1 MARYD
6 WTPFFSA
13 INGAIDDY
21 SERQQYAGLLGGGTN
36 GANQA
41 TSGLLSG
48 VDPGQ
53 LAMLRRL
60 PPKVGM
66 KMLGEM
72 MKPTEYSTDPK
83 VNAADGKAY
92 VFGKNGS
99 MREVP
104 NYKPREEMKIAPNG
118 QAYNPYALQPGQA
131 FNNPNAAFGI
141 GADGQPVAN
150 VPWQN
155 FELARRKAGAS
166 NTSIKIDGTP
176 GEDARDRAAGAMVS
190 EFIDSGGYAD
200 AEKNL
205 NQLRAVSKTLGSGD
219 NVTGPFVGRVPD
231 AIGAAFNPKAVDTR
245 EQVEE
250 VVQRNLR
257 AILGAQFTGN
267 EGERLIARAYNPA
280 LPEATNKDRVDRLI
294 GAMEKAY
301 AAKKAAAE
309 YLNKNRTMRGYMGP
323 RIWSLSD
330 IEAAAGLDAKSSPG
344 SNKPSASNW

>member
-13 INGAIDDY
+13 VNGAIDDY

-36 GANQA
+36 GANPA

-48 VDPGQ
+48 VDPAQ

-72 MKPTEYSTDPK
+72 MKPDEYGTTPQY
-83 VNAADGKAY
+83 NADGSGFVLSKSGKVRPLDGVKARDK
-92 VFGKNGS
+92 V
-99 MREVP
+99 E
-104 NYKPREEMKIAPNG
+104 IAPNG
-118 QAYNPYALQPGQA
+118 QAYSPYAIKPGQIFNKPGDA
-131 FNNPNAAFGI
+131 FNLGPNGES
-141 GADGQPVAN
+141 
-150 VPWQN
+150 VPDKQVQGY
-155 FELARRKAGAS
+155 ELAKAAAGAS
-166 NTSIKIDGTP
+166 RTNVNVQGTP
-176 GEDARDRAAGAMVS
+176 GEDARDRAAGTMVS

-200 AEKNL
+200 MEKNIK
-205 NQLRAVSKTLGSGD
+205 QLRAVSKTLGSGS
-219 NVTGPFVGRVPD
+219 NITGPVLGQMPDMVGSV
-231 AIGAAFNPKAVDTR
+231 FNPQAVDTR
-245 EQVEE
+245 QQVEE

-257 AILGAQFTGN
+257 ALLGSQFTAQ
-267 EGERLIARAYNPA
+267 EGENLIARAYNPK
-280 LPEATNKDRVDRLI
+280 LSEAVNKDRVDRLI
-294 GAMEKAY
+294 TGIEKAY
-301 AAKKAAAE
+301 AAKRAAAE

-330 IEAAAGLDAKSSPG
+330 IEAAAGLDAKPSPG